1 MSYIFVLK
9 PPNNTCT
16 ILKIKYMPSLL
27 IINVF
32 KTITGKSRCVKY
44 EPVTKAT
51 GSTLKDV
58 ELNVNTWYI

>member
-1 MSYIFVLK
+1 MKYTKDHHVFLYIYCFLLILKHMSYIFVLK

-32 KTITGKSRCVKY
+32 KTITGKSRCVK
-44 EPVTKAT
+44 
-51 GSTLKDV
+51 
-58 ELNVNTWYI
+58 